1 MGFFPFY
8 TDIENKKCLVVGGG
22 KVALRKVRKLLP
34 FSPEITVI
42 APYIC
47 HELLLIK
54 NIKTVKRKFVES
66 DIDQAFMVIGATDDS
81 RVNAHVSELCMDK
94 KIPVNIVDEPKLCSF
109 YFPSIV
115 RKDNITVGI
124 STEGKSP
131 VLARFLRE
139 KIEKEIDSDI
149 LHTAELL
156 SYARTEV
163 RKLFDTE
170 TMRKNAVEDILKM
183 CLEGSIT
190 NINEID
196 KYIRDLQE

>member
-139 KIEKEIDSDI
+139 KVEKEIDADV